1 MDDSFIAVWN
11 SPYPGL
17 TVGYVDDH
25 GLSPAR
31 AGFRDVSSARDYAGR
46 LARYADVVDFTEA
59 ACATE

>member
-1 MDDSFIAVWN
+1 M
-11 SPYPGL
+11 
-17 TVGYVDDH
+17 GYVDEH

-46 LARYADVVDFTEA
+46 LARYAEVVDFTEA